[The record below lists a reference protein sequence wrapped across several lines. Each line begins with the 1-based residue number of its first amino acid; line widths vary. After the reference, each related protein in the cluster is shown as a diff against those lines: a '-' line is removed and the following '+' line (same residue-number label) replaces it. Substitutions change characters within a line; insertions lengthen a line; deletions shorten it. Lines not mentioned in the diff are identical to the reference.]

1 MKINLPSY
9 IYQTA
14 IDAKNQKVNSKN
26 ILTK

>member
-9 IYQTA
+9 IYQTV

-26 ILTK
+26 IVTK